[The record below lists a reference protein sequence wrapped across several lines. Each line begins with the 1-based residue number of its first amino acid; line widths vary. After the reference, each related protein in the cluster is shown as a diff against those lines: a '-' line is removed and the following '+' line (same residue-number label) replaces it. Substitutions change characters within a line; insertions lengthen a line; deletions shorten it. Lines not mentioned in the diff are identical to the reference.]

1 MEAQKRRM
9 VNRGFRNDW
18 IFTVVPVSS
27 RIKWECAE
35 WPPGKSNTR
44 ETHHAMSARV
54 SLPGKKQRQAR
65 L

>member
-1 MEAQKRRM
+1 MEAQTKKM
-9 VNRGFRNDW
+9 VPMNDW

-35 WPPGKSNTR
+35 WPPEKSNTR
-44 ETHHAMSARV
+44 ETHRAMSVRV